1 MLTNVT
7 ETPVAQLHS
16 AVWNLKRQGY
26 RLVTITCTDLG
37 DAHDLL
43 YHFDKNYE
51 LQHLRLRIPRG
62 ETLPSITELFFAAV
76 LVENEIQDLFGLT
89 VTGMVVDY
97 KGRFLLSEG
106 APVAP
111 LNKRVGVGVEI
122 REMPST
128 GTGDGGKAS

>member
-7 ETPVAQLHS
+7 EIPVAQLHA

-26 RLVTITCTDLG
+26 RLVTMTCTDLG
-37 DAHDLL
+37 DAHDIL
-43 YHFDKNYE
+43 YHFDKQYE

-62 ETLPSITELFFAAV
+62 DTLPSITELFFAAV

-89 VTGMVVDY
+89 VTNMVVDF
-97 KGRFLLSEG
+97 KGRFILSEG

-111 LNKRVGVGVEI
+111 LNKRVGMGVDI
-122 REMPST
+122 REKT
-128 GTGDGGKAS
+128 AAVDGGKES